1 MRNIL
6 VTGVS
11 QGIGFEIV
19 KSFAKNSNINVI
31 GIARNELGLEKLTK
45 ECQLINSDFKL
56 KTLSLDLSNIDS
68 IDKIIEL
75 IKVDFNA
82 SLDGLIHN
90 AGTLVKKPFT
100 EITNKELEASFR
112 VNCLSPFIL
121 TQKLFPY
128 FSKSAH
134 MVSISSMGG
143 VQGSKKFPGLS
154 AYSTSKAT
162 LISLTECLAE
172 EFKMTDLSF
181 NCLALG
187 AVKTEMLSQA
197 FPGYDAP
204 LSASQMGTYVID
216 FYINGRNYFNG
227 QVIPVSLTTP

>member
-6 VTGVS
+6 VTGIS

-19 KSFAKNSNINVI
+19 KSFANNSNVNVI

-75 IKVDFNA
+75 IKVDFNS

-100 EITNKELEASFR
+100 
-112 VNCLSPFIL
+112 
-121 TQKLFPY
+121 
-128 FSKSAH
+128 
-134 MVSISSMGG
+134 
-143 VQGSKKFPGLS
+143 
-154 AYSTSKAT
+154 
-162 LISLTECLAE
+162 
-172 EFKMTDLSF
+172 
-181 NCLALG
+181 
-187 AVKTEMLSQA
+187 
-197 FPGYDAP
+197 
-204 LSASQMGTYVID
+204 
-216 FYINGRNYFNG
+216 
-227 QVIPVSLTTP
+227 